1 MSLNVHG
8 AVPGEGVDA
17 AVAAH
22 YGDPMREQRRLEVGA
37 LVDRSHHG
45 VVTVT
50 GPERLSWLHALTTQ
64 DLKGLAPGV
73 PTETVL
79 LTPHG
84 HVEQHADVL
93 DDGTTTWLLVEPGS
107 AGPLAAFLESM
118 RFLTRAEVRDESP
131 RLAMVTVTGDVPVQ
145 GAELVRK
152 RRRGSDVLVP
162 RVSLPDVLAGH
173 ELAGLDAW
181 EALRI
186 AAGEARPGFDTDHR
200 TLVHEVGWLAPAVAL
215 EKGCYRGQETVARVH
230 NLGRPPRR
238 LVLLHLDGSGHLLP
252 ARGAAMTAAAK
263 TVGTLTSAA
272 RHHEMGPIG
281 LALVKRSV
289 PDETA
294 LVAGDGVAAT
304 IDRDLSSPTEP
315 VDLSAVRASARSSP
329 ADEAARVAP
338 RSSS

>member
-1 MSLNVHG
+1 MSLYVHG

-17 AVAAH
+17 PVAAH
-22 YGDPMREQRRLEVGA
+22 YGDPMREQRRLETGA

-64 DLKGLAPGV
+64 DLEGLAPGV

-107 AGPLAAFLESM
+107 AAPLASFLESM
-118 RFLTRAEVRDESP
+118 RFLTRAEVRDESA
-131 RLAMVTVTGDVPVQ
+131 RLAMVTVTGDVAVHA
-145 GAELVRK
+145 AELVRQ
-152 RRRGSDVLVP
+152 RRGGADVLVA
-162 RVSLPDVLAGH
+162 RESLPVVVAAQ
-173 ELAGLDAW
+173 EPAGLDAW

-238 LVLLHLDGSGHLLP
+238 LVVLHLDGSDHLLP
-252 ARGAAMTAAAK
+252 ARGSAITAGEK

-272 RHHEMGPIG
+272 RHHELGPIG
-281 LALVKRSV
+281 LALLKRSV
-289 PDETA
+289 PDEA
-294 LVAGDGVAAT
+294 VLVVGDGVAAG
-304 IDRDLSSPTEP
+304 IERDLSSPTEP
-315 VDLSAVRASARSSP
+315 VDLSAVRA
-329 ADEAARVAP
+329 AARIF
-338 RSSS
+338 

>member
-1 MSLNVHG
+1 MPTVPRRILEVVSLFVHG

-17 AVAAH
+17 PVAAH
-22 YGDPMREQRRLEVGA
+22 YGDPMREQRRLETGA

-64 DLKGLAPGV
+64 DLENLVAGV

-84 HVEQHADVL
+84 QVEQHADVL

-107 AGPLAAFLESM
+107 AAPLASFLESM
-118 RFLTRAEVRDESP
+118 RFLTRAEVRDESE
-131 RLAMVTVTGDVPVQ
+131 RLAMVTVSGDVSVE
-145 GAELVRK
+145 GSEIVR
-152 RRRGSDVLVP
+152 RRRGGADVLVP
-162 RVSLPDVLAGH
+162 RTSLPDVVAAH
-173 ELAGLDAW
+173 EPAGLDAW
-181 EALRI
+181 EALRV
-186 AAGEARPGFDTDHR
+186 AAGEARPGIDTDHR

-238 LVLLHLDGSGHLLP
+238 LVLLHLDGSDHLLP
-252 ARGAAMTAAAK
+252 ARGAAITVGEK
-263 TVGTLTSAA
+263 TVGALTSCA
-272 RHHEMGPIG
+272 RHHELGPIG
-281 LALVKRSV
+281 LALLKRSV
-289 PDETA
+289 PDDA
-294 LVAGDGVAAT
+294 VLVAGDGVAAT

-315 VDLSAVRASARSSP
+315 VDLTAVRASARSS
-329 ADEAARVAP
+329 D
-338 RSSS
+338 

>member
-1 MSLNVHG
+1 
-8 AVPGEGVDA
+8 
-17 AVAAH
+17 
-22 YGDPMREQRRLEVGA
+22 MREQRRLEVGA

-64 DLKGLAPGV
+64 DLENLATGV
-73 PTETVL
+73 PTQTVL

-93 DDGTTTWLLVEPGS
+93 DDGTTTWLLVEPG
-107 AGPLAAFLESM
+107 AAAPLAAFLESM
-118 RFLTRAEVRDESP
+118 RFLTRAEVRDESE
-131 RLAMVTVTGDVPVQ
+131 RLAMVTVSGGVSIDAP
-145 GAELVRK
+145 ELLRP
-152 RRRGSDVLVP
+152 RRGAADVLVP
-162 RVSLPDVLAGH
+162 RTTLPEVLAAH
-173 ELAGLDAW
+173 EPAGLDAW

-238 LVLLHLDGSGHLLP
+238 LVLLHLDGSEHLLP
-252 ARGAAMTAAAK
+252 ARGAAVTADGK
-263 TVGTLTSAA
+263 VVGTLTSAA
-272 RHHEMGPIG
+272 RHYELGPIG
-281 LALVKRSV
+281 LALLKRTVS
-289 PDETA
+289 EEAA

-304 IDRDLSSPTEP
+304 IDRDLSSPTAP
-315 VDLSAVRASARSSP
+315 VDLSAVRGSARASSP
-329 ADEAARVAP
+329 
-338 RSSS
+338 S